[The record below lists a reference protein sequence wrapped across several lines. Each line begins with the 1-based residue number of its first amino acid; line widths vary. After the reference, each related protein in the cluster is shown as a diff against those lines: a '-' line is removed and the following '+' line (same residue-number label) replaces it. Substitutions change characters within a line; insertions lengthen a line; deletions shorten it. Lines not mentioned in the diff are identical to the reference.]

1 MTSERR
7 VMGKIAR
14 SILVF
19 ALACGPIVLAAT
31 PAFAQ
36 PPAHA
41 GGRLI
46 CQPGQEVEIA
56 INWIGDYL
64 TVKFGNVDGPLFEER
79 IFEGG
84 LAGDLSV
91 VRTKLSAVQWDAYT
105 SGDNGF
111 DSNPQ
116 GPWIERFDQRCVD
129 L

>member
-1 MTSERR
+1 
-7 VMGKIAR
+7 MGKFAR
-14 SILVF
+14 LMAVF
-19 ALACGPIVLAAT
+19 ALAGGAIAAAAT

-41 GGRLI
+41 GDRLI

-79 IFEGG
+79 VFEGG
-84 LAGDLSV
+84 IAGDLSV
-91 VRTKLSAVQWDAYT
+91 VRTKLAAVQWDAYT

-111 DSNPQ
+111 KSNPQ
-116 GPWIERFDQRCVD
+116 GPEIERTEQRCVD